1 MVNHKKL
8 QNSFRDAWQGIVLVF
23 REEQNFRIHTILGLA
38 ALLGGLILGIPNSH
52 LLILI
57 ITVTGVL
64 SAELLNSALER
75 FLDVIKPRMSP
86 YIQAIKDI
94 LAALVLVGAIGSVG
108 VGLIIFYPPLA
119 SLFTYVVGISRF

>member
-8 QNSFRDAWQGIVLVF
+8 QNSFHDAWQGILLVF

-38 ALLGGLILGIPNSH
+38 ALLGGLLLGIPNSH

-108 VGLIIFYPPLA
+108 VGLIIFYPPLV
-119 SLFTYVVGISRF
+119 SLFFHVVGIGRF

>member
-1 MVNHKKL
+1 MVNPTKL

-23 REEQNFRIHTILGLA
+23 REEQNFRIHTILGLCALA
-38 ALLGGLILGIPNSH
+38 AGLILRIPNSH

-86 YIQAIKDI
+86 YIHAIKDI
-94 LAALVLVGAIGSVG
+94 LAALVLIGAIGSVG
-108 VGLIIFYPPLA
+108 VGLIIFTPPLA
-119 SLFTYVVGISRF
+119 SLFTNVVRLIRI